1 MRVFTD
7 RYGAGVELAQCLEP
21 VLEPDVDGGGVVVL
35 GMPRGGMPVA
45 FEIAERLEAPLDV
58 LPMRHLD
65 VPTRPGLYYG
75 TIGEGGVRLVDDAV
89 VRECHLG
96 DHEMAQIEAKQ
107 LAALRRRARRMRGGH
122 ARVPLAGRVAV
133 IVDDGTSLDATA
145 QAACRIARAQGA
157 RRVIVAA
164 PTGPV
169 DVEKMLTGY
178 ADQVVCLDIRGES
191 YPVRSEYRHFS
202 AVSDGEMVALLDR
215 ATRRSANGVGAAVAP
230 TPRYEEVE
238 VVVVG
243 DTTVTGL
250 LTTPEHPIG
259 VVVFVHGSGS
269 SRNSPRNRLVARIL
283 NQAGL
288 ATLLFDL
295 LTPEEAHNRANVY
308 DVDLL
313 AGRLVDVTG
322 WLRNQSTTSSLPVGY
337 FGVST
342 GAAAAL
348 VAAADSRVAVRAIVS
363 RGGRPDLADRVLARL
378 TVPTLLI
385 VGGRDHVV
393 LKLNRQ
399 AQAAMPGT
407 CQLAV
412 VPGATHLFEEAGTL
426 EEVADLARDW
436 FVEHL
441 GRQRGVCQP
450 AEVTAQSGRSS
461 S

>member
-7 RYGAGVELAQCLEP
+7 RYGAGVELAQRLEP

-45 FEIAERLEAPLDV
+45 FEVAERLEASLDV
-58 LPMRHLD
+58 LPMRHLG
-65 VPTRPGLYYG
+65 VPARPGLHYG

-96 DHEMAQIEAKQ
+96 DHEMAEIEAKQ
-107 LAALRRRARRMRGGH
+107 LAALRRQARRMRGGH

-157 RRVIVAA
+157 RRVVVAA

-169 DVEKMLTGY
+169 DVEKILTGY
-178 ADQVVCLDIRGES
+178 ADQV
-191 YPVRSEYRHFS
+191 
-202 AVSDGEMVALLDR
+202 
-215 ATRRSANGVGAAVAP
+215 
-230 TPRYEEVE
+230 
-238 VVVVG
+238 
-243 DTTVTGL
+243 
-250 LTTPEHPIG
+250 
-259 VVVFVHGSGS
+259 
-269 SRNSPRNRLVARIL
+269 
-283 NQAGL
+283 
-288 ATLLFDL
+288 
-295 LTPEEAHNRANVY
+295 
-308 DVDLL
+308 
-313 AGRLVDVTG
+313 
-322 WLRNQSTTSSLPVGY
+322 
-337 FGVST
+337 
-342 GAAAAL
+342 
-348 VAAADSRVAVRAIVS
+348 
-363 RGGRPDLADRVLARL
+363 
-378 TVPTLLI
+378 

-426 EEVADLARDW
+426 DEVADLARDW

-441 GRQRGVCQP
+441 GRPVGVCQP
-450 AEVTAQSGRSS
+450 AEMTAQSGRSS